1 MAITKIIKIENI
13 GRLSTLTSVGNV
25 QFRKLNLV
33 YGPNAHGK
41 TTLAAL
47 LRSLKTG
54 NAEYIQERAMVGRT
68 QEPRAEV
75 RISSGNATFGGTGW
89 NRTAPEIEIFDGA
102 YVSDNVY
109 TGEHVDQEHRKNLYE
124 VVVGAKAVALAREVD
139 RLDADG
145 RNVAKEISAT
155 EKKLAAHIQA
165 PFPVEEFLTLEPE
178 SGLEEK
184 IAAATTRL
192 NALRKSQQI
201 LKRPEL
207 ETIRLPEVPA
217 RVLEALNAGPE
228 KVSAE
233 VERQVREHLRIR
245 LGGRGEQWLAQGL
258 EFLHDDRCPFCAQ
271 DTSQVALIPLF
282 RTFFSEAY
290 REQGV
295 AAQSALNELLAVL
308 GEEALSR
315 VQRLVQENDA
325 RIRVWEDLIDL
336 SAAAY
341 STNLLESRWRNVRDV
356 LRARLEARLANP
368 TAPED
373 GVSKRVAAL
382 RDFAAAAEEVKEI
395 NERIRKANAGVGAIK
410 KESATA
416 NEGEVEL
423 LLRRLRNMQIR
434 QKPEVVALCEGLLAA
449 RQKKKDLE
457 EGKKAKREEL
467 ERLAVGVLLQ
477 YEEAIN
483 ALLTKFG
490 ANFTITGTKPSFQ
503 GGKASSTYQIAINNE
518 KVDLGDSSTRGIPC
532 FRTALSAGDKST
544 LALAFFLATLHRDP
558 DLGTKTIVFDDPLS
572 SLDVFRTAQTQQEIS
587 RLVDKAEQVVVLS
600 HDHLFVKRLFDQCD
614 PATTLVAQLA
624 RSGAGLEV
632 REFDV
637 QQHCLGGAHQDYF
650 VLRAFLENGS
660 STPSE
665 LRSVCRSIRP
675 YLEGQLRFQ
684 FPEQFKAGKWLGD
697 FIGMIRNAT
706 TLPLA
711 ALKPRLDELEAINDY
726 SKGLH
731 HAGDP
736 SLDPV
741 PDPTEL
747 AAFVTRTIAFGQGV

>member
-1 MAITKIIKIENI
+1 MAITKIIKVENI
-13 GRLSTLTSVGNV
+13 GRFSALTSVGNV
-25 QFRKLNLV
+25 QFRKLNLI

-47 LRSLKTG
+47 MRSLKTG
-54 NAEYIQERAMVGRT
+54 NPEYIQERAMVGRT
-68 QEPRAEV
+68 KEPSAEI
-75 RISSGNATFGGTGW
+75 RISAGNAAFKGTAW
-89 NRTAPEIEIFDGA
+89 SLTAPEIEIFDGA

-124 VVVGAKAVALAREVD
+124 VVVGATAVALAREVD

-145 RNVAKEISAT
+145 RNVAKDISAS
-155 EKKLAAHIQA
+155 EKKLAAHVQA
-165 PFPVEEFLTLEPE
+165 PFPIEEFLTLKPE
-178 SGLEEK
+178 DELEEK

-228 KVSAE
+228 KVSAD
-233 VERQVREHLRIR
+233 VERQVREHLRVR

-258 EFLHDDRCPFCAQ
+258 EYLHDDRCPLCGQ
-271 DTSQVALIPLF
+271 DTSHVALIPLF
-282 RTFFSEAY
+282 RMFFSDAY

-295 AAQSALNELLAVL
+295 ATQRALNELLAVL
-308 GEEALSR
+308 GDEALSK
-315 VQRLVQENDA
+315 VQRLVLENDA
-325 RIRVWEDLIDL
+325 RIRVWADLIDI
-336 SAAAY
+336 STGAY
-341 STNLLESRWRNVRDV
+341 STDLLESRWRNVRDT

-368 TAPED
+368 AAPDE
-373 GVSKRVAAL
+373 GTSKRAAAL
-382 RDFAAAAEEVKEI
+382 QDFAAATEEVKAI
-395 NERIRKANAGVGAIK
+395 NERIKNANAGIGAIK

-416 NEGEVEL
+416 NEAEVES

-434 QKPEVVALCEGLLAA
+434 QKPDVNALCDRLLAA

-457 EGKKAKREEL
+457 DEKKAKREKL
-467 ERLAVGVLLQ
+467 EKLAEGVLLQ

-483 ALLTKFG
+483 ALLKRFG

-518 KVDLGDSSTRGIPC
+518 KVDLGDSSTRGKPC

-558 DLGTKTIVFDDPLS
+558 DLGKKTVVFDDPFS
-572 SLDVFRTAQTQQEIS
+572 SLDVFRTNSTQAEIT
-587 RLVDKAEQVVVLS
+587 RLIDKADQVVVLS
-600 HDHLFVKRLFDQCD
+600 HDHFFVKRLFDQCD
-614 PATTLVAQLA
+614 IATTLIAQV
-624 RSGAGLEV
+624 V
-632 REFDV
+632 RTGPGFAVQEFDV
-637 QQHCLGGAHQDYF
+637 QQYCLGGAHHDYF
-650 VLRAFLENGS
+650 MLRAYLESGGS
-660 STPSE
+660 DPNE
-665 LRSVCRSIRP
+665 LRAVGRSIRP
-675 YLEGQLRFQ
+675 YLEGQLRHL
-684 FPEQFKAGKWLGD
+684 FPDLFTAGKWLGD
-697 FIGMIRNAT
+697 FIKAIRNAT
-706 TLPLA
+706 TPPLLG
-711 ALKPRLDELEAINDY
+711 LKPRLSELEAINAY

-736 SLDPV
+736 AAAPV
-741 PDPTEL
+741 PEPTEL
-747 AAFVTRTIAFGQGV
+747 ATFVRRAISFAQGT